1 MSKPQLRFTPEE
13 RARQFHTREE
23 AEPFSIRLMEKLV
36 YLVVSVVVLMT
47 LYAVFLDP
55 EPDIVFDDAEYREL
69 YQNPFTPPYDSG
81 EDSMSNYDYQDPRGE
96 RGRH

>member
-1 MSKPQLRFTPEE
+1 MSKPQLRFTPE
-13 RARQFHTREE
+13 EE

-36 YLVVSVVVLMT
+36 YLVITLVAILT

-69 YQNPFTPPYDSG
+69 YHNPFTPPYDPG
-81 EDSMSNYDYQDPRGE
+81 EDSMSDYDYQDPRRE